1 MIKLSNVSLLRG
13 RKMLLEDASMQVFP
27 GHKVALIGSNGCGKS
42 TLFALLRN
50 ELSVDAGDCS
60 VPSDWRI
67 VSVAQETPAS
77 DRTAIDYVIDG
88 DKHLRHL
95 QAQLGNAEERED
107 GVQIGQLHGLLEQA
121 GAYDVESR
129 AATILAGLGFT
140 NQQLTAPVT
149 DFSGGWRMRLNLAQ
163 ALLCPSDLLLLDEPT
178 NHLDLDAVI
187 WLEKWLQR
195 YAGTLLLIS
204 HDKAFIDNTVAQIV
218 SVEQQKLITY
228 TGNYSAYETQ
238 RAERIRLQNLEYEK
252 QQAKVAHLNSFIT
265 RFKAKA
271 SKAKQAQSRIKQ
283 LEKMETLLPAHMA
296 SPFSF
301 AFTEPTSLPNPLV
314 QMENIQLGYDNHIVL
329 QQVKLN
335 LVPGSRIGL
344 LGRNGQGKSTLIKL
358 LAGVHAPKMGVF
370 NAAKGLKIGY
380 FAQHQLETL
389 DAGATPLLHLQRIDE
404 KATEQQLRDYLGG
417 FGFNGD
423 EALAPVAP
431 MSGGEKARLV
441 LALIVYQKP
450 NLLLLDEPT
459 NHLDLEMRHALNI
472 ALQGFEGAMV
482 LVSHDRFLLSSVC
495 EDFYLVDSGAVEPFS
510 GDLDDYRDW
519 ILKQQA
525 AEKAKA
531 NSDAKVDAQQLSGVQ
546 SKPERK
552 IDRKEEKRREA
563 EFRQKVA
570 PLKKAVEKH
579 EKAMEKHSIA
589 LRDVEASLSDTALY
603 SEENKASLMQL
614 LDTQTKL
621 KQQLE
626 EEEMAWLDAQEK
638 IELEREA
645 YDNANT

>member
-1 MIKLSNVSLLRG
+1 
-13 RKMLLEDASMQVFP
+13 
-27 GHKVALIGSNGCGKS
+27 
-42 TLFALLRN
+42 
-50 ELSVDAGDCS
+50 
-60 VPSDWRI
+60 
-67 VSVAQETPAS
+67 
-77 DRTAIDYVIDG
+77 
-88 DKHLRHL
+88 
-95 QAQLGNAEERED
+95 
-107 GVQIGQLHGLLEQA
+107 
-121 GAYDVESR
+121 
-129 AATILAGLGFT
+129 
-140 NQQLTAPVT
+140 
-149 DFSGGWRMRLNLAQ
+149 MRLNLAQ

-204 HDKAFIDNTVAQIV
+204 HDKAFIDNTVAQII

-228 TGNYSAYETQ
+228 TGNYSSYETQ
-238 RAERIRLQNLEYEK
+238 RAERIRLQNIEYEK
-252 QQAKVAHLNSFIT
+252 QQQKVAHLNSFIT

-301 AFTEPTSLPNPLV
+301 SFAPPSALPNPLV
-314 QMENIQLGYDNHIVL
+314 QMEKIQLGYDDHIVL

-358 LAGVHAPKMGVF
+358 LAGVHAPKQGIF
-370 NAAKGLKIGY
+370 NTAKGLKIGY

-389 DAGATPLLHLQRIDE
+389 DANATPLLHLQRIDE

-495 EDFYLVDSGAVEPFS
+495 EDFYLVDSGEVEPFK

-531 NSDAKVDAQQLSGVQ
+531 NSDAKNEELQETGAQ

-552 IDRKEEKRREA
+552 LDRKEEKRREA
-563 EFRQKVA
+563 EFRQRVA
-570 PLKKAVEKH
+570 PLKKAIEKH
-579 EKAMEKHSIA
+579 EKAMEKCGAA
-589 LRDVEASLSDTALY
+589 LAEVEASLADTSLY
-603 SEENKASLMQL
+603 SEDKKAQLMGL
-614 LDTQTKL
+614 LDKQTQL

-626 EEEMAWLDAQEK
+626 EEEMAWLDAQEQ
-638 IELEREA
+638 IELKREE
-645 YDNANT
+645 YDNANA